1 MKEVMTIG
9 DNLNDVSMIQAAG
22 VSFAMGNAL
31 SELKEYAKYVT
42 EPNVQSGVGKA
53 IRRAI
58 DEEL

>member
-1 MKEVMTIG
+1 MTIG